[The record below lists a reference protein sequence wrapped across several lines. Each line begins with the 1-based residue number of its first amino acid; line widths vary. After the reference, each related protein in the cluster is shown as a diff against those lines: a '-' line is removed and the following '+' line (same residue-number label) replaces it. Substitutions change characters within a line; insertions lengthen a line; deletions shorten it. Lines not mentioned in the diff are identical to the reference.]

1 MILRAKSVTKK
12 FRDGRCGLEASSL
25 KVETGEY
32 ICIVG
37 KSGCGKTTFL
47 NILSGMLSPTSG
59 VVYIENKDIYKEL
72 SEEKRTLLR
81 NSKIGYMNYGN
92 CLMENLTVWEN
103 LIFPIKLKGY
113 RFEKQKLEEILNK
126 LDIAEV
132 KNAYPWQLSA
142 GEYRRVCL
150 GRVLAL
156 DTDILILDEPT
167 SNLDEKSATI
177 IADIISELNS
187 DKGIIVATH
196 DKLLMKGKIITM

>member
-72 SEEKRTLLR
+72 SEEKRTSLR

-103 LIFPIKLKGY
+103 LVFPIKLKGSK
-113 RFEKQKLEEILNK
+113 FEKQKLEEILNK

-177 IADIISELNS
+177 IADIISELNA